1 MTARQETSAREVTPA
16 RAAVLA
22 QVAGLVP
29 DATDGACTRL
39 GVDGVD
45 GSGKTVFAAELADAL
60 RTAGRDVVQVSLD
73 DFHHVREVRYRRGRS
88 SPEGFWLDS
97 FDYPRFAAEVLRPL
111 GPGGSGR
118 YRPRGH
124 DLATDE
130 VLDEPFATAP
140 PGAVL
145 VVDGLFLHR
154 QELEG
159 LWDFTVFLDVP
170 FDVTAKRMAARDGT
184 HPDPK
189 HPTMA
194 RYVHA
199 QRRYFT
205 ERAPWTRADVV
216 VDNADVERPA
226 VTTPTLGACP

>member
-1 MTARQETSAREVTPA
+1 MTVRQEPSARGVTPA

-29 DATDGACTRL
+29 AATDGACTRV

-60 RTAGRDVVQVSLD
+60 RTAGREVLQVSLD
-73 DFHHVREVRYRRGRS
+73 DFHHVREVRYRRGRT

-154 QELEG
+154 DELEG

-170 FDVTAKRMAARDGT
+170 FEVTAARMAGRDGT
-184 HPDPK
+184 HPDPE

-194 RYVHA
+194 RYVQA
-199 QRRYFT
+199 QRRYFA

-216 VDNADVERPA
+216 VDNADVERPV
-226 VTTPTLGACP
+226 VTAPTLGACP